1 MSGDGAF
8 DNHDMAKD
16 AVSSLALM
24 AKFPS
29 GGVPLG
35 LASWAVQLTG
45 PEILWMC
52 PFNVSSALLGP
63 AAGLVCTVGVAVA
76 EAELRTG

>member
-8 DNHDMAKD
+8 DNHDMPKD

-24 AKFPS
+24 AKLPS
-29 GGVPLG
+29 GGVPFG
-35 LASWAVQLTG
+35 LASWAVHLTG

-52 PFNVSSALLGP
+52 PFTVSSALLGP
-63 AAGLVCTVGVAVA
+63 PAGLVCTVGVAVA
-76 EAELRTG
+76 EAELCAG

>member
-1 MSGDGAF
+1 MRGDGAF
-8 DNHDMAKD
+8 ASHDMAKD

-24 AKFPS
+24 AKLPS

-35 LASWAVQLTG
+35 LAAWAVQMTG
-45 PEILWMC
+45 PEILWLC
-52 PFNVSSALLGP
+52 PFNVSSALPGPP
-63 AAGLVCTVGVAVA
+63 AALVGTVGVAVA